1 MCWNFFKCENIAW
14 IRISKKDL
22 ENEWISCRVMT
33 LCGRLWYC
41 SQFYSMHS
49 MKSNHKWAK
58 KVAKQYFLEKHMFVV
73 TVTQQYSFQLLVY
86 MVCCI
91 PEVLTLLL
99 TPILTY
105 IQPLYG
111 VFHIVMHVIYVI
123 FDIYEIYG
131 LQKFDM
137 HI

>member
-1 MCWNFFKCENIAW
+1 
-14 IRISKKDL
+14 
-22 ENEWISCRVMT
+22 
-33 LCGRLWYC
+33 
-41 SQFYSMHS
+41 
-49 MKSNHKWAK
+49 
-58 KVAKQYFLEKHMFVV
+58 MFVV